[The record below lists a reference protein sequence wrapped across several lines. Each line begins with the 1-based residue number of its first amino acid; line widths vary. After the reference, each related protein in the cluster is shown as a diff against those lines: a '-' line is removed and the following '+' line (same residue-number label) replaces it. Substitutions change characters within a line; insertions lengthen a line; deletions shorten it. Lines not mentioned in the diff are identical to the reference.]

1 MFFFSRALFLSFSIL
16 ILGNVLFGFISRDES
31 AELRFFGV
39 EKDSDGPLLVSS
51 PIVSARADTVR
62 KLVAAAKYREAARE
76 LLDLRQELPRKGD
89 FFVNFWLGVTYRN
102 IAESIRDGVMVED
115 EKGDLYYRDEIDR
128 GRANAPTLLPY
139 QKNLSYF
146 TDEDVKKLAR
156 KFDEDPSLNQT
167 PVVTNING
175 TNAFVFT
182 NLTPYP
188 YWVTNKRVEFDVR
201 TNVTPDI
208 EVTLTHWRFA
218 TNQTVSPR
226 IAVVTN
232 LRISNYQVVVTNKPP
247 APTNA
252 KGELEYIYD
261 FYPDKETMFNGK
273 RISLIKTNQLANTNF
288 SYLSNAYAVTN
299 FNVVSNAVTSKRY
312 DKPLVAF
319 TLSSNRRDVT
329 WLTTNEGTN
338 VAIFTNILTNQTVV
352 TNHFLLAQ
360 REKSDRDSLS
370 LRKEFS
376 LRSLK
381 PMSPASLK
389 YYELAIAWLNT
400 LIANDASAPFQES
413 AVLQKAEIFS
423 DIGER
428 ELSVETY
435 AFFEKKFP
443 RSKRRIDSLIGQANV
458 FLGAEDWGRSES
470 AFSEALRR
478 FPGTDKKDYIKMKLD
493 FLQMAREKA
502 GRGEALTTLVETEI
516 QKELARF
523 EAWEAEIKRREG
535 RLREVQF
542 FRSRVLPD

>member
-1 MFFFSRALFLSFSIL
+1 MPFLRPVFLALIPL
-16 ILGNVLFGFISRDES
+16 ILGNALFAFISRDES

-39 EKDSDGPLLVSS
+39 EKDAEGPLLVSS
-51 PIVSARADTVR
+51 PIVSARADTIR
-62 KLVAAAKYREAARE
+62 KLVAVAKYREAARE

-128 GRANAPTLLPY
+128 GRAEAPTLLPY
-139 QKNLSYF
+139 QKTLFYF
-146 TDEDVKKLAR
+146 TDEDVKKLSR
-156 KFDEDPSLNQT
+156 KLEEDPSLNKT
-167 PVVTNING
+167 PIVTNIQG
-175 TNAFVFT
+175 TNLFVFT
-182 NLTPYP
+182 NYTPYP
-188 YWVTNKRVEFDVR
+188 YWVTNKRVEFDLK
-201 TNVTPDI
+201 TNVNPDI
-208 EVTLTHWRFA
+208 EVTLTNWRFT
-218 TNQTVSPR
+218 TNQTVLPR
-226 IAVVTN
+226 LSVKTN
-232 LRISNYQVVVTNKPP
+232 FTVSNYQVVVTNKPP
-247 APTNA
+247 APTN
-252 KGELEYIYD
+252 KNGELEYIYN
-261 FYPDKETMFNGK
+261 FYPDKETLFDGR
-273 RISLIKTNQLANTNF
+273 RISLVKTNQLANTNYT
-288 SYLSNAYAVTN
+288 YLSNSYAVTN
-299 FNVVSNAVTSKRY
+299 FSVSSNAVTSKRY

-319 TLSSNRRDVT
+319 TLSSNRREVT
-329 WLTTNEGTN
+329 YLTTNEGTN
-338 VAIFTNILTNQTVV
+338 VGIFTNVLTNQTVV

-381 PMSPASLK
+381 PMSPAALK

-400 LIANDASAPFQES
+400 LIANDSSAPFQES

-428 ELSVETY
+428 ELSLETY

-502 GRGEALTTLVETEI
+502 GRGEALTTLVQTEI
-516 QKELARF
+516 QKELGRF

-542 FRSRVLPD
+542 FRSRVVPD